1 MPLHRLFV
9 PKGLYT
15 QADKAALA
23 EAITAVYTPM
33 LPAFYVVVLFIELE
47 PTNYFVGG
55 KPTERMLRIG
65 VEHVARNFVGY
76 VLLEPILMVS

>member
-1 MPLHRLFV
+1 
-9 PKGLYT
+9 
-15 QADKAALA
+15 
-23 EAITAVYTPM
+23 M

-55 KPTERMLRIG
+55 KLTERMLRIG